1 MTEVSAQPNIQLR
14 GLPHAVGTRRLLPM
28 AKSGPHRLGQKKPP
42 LQWSKNYVKEWR
54 IFRRMTVEQLSEA
67 TGMSTGN
74 ISALENRRQGYSA
87 EGLEKLAKA
96 LKTTPAALLGVNPLA
111 DGTDSFWL
119 LWEKATPQD
128 RETLTI
134 MAGRLVGIGGTR
146 K

>member
-1 MTEVSAQPNIQLR
+1 MP
-14 GLPHAVGTRRLLPM
+14 
-28 AKSGPHRLGQKKPP
+28 KSGPHRPRAKSPP
-42 LQWSKNYVKEWR
+42 AQWSRTFIKEWR
-54 IFRRMTVEQLSEA
+54 IFRNLTVEKLSEA

-87 EGLEKLAKA
+87 EGLEKLSKA

-111 DGTDSFWL
+111 DGADSFWL
-119 LWEKATPQD
+119 LWEKASPKD

-134 MAGRLVGIGGTR
+134 MAGRLVDSSR

>member
-1 MTEVSAQPNIQLR
+1 
-14 GLPHAVGTRRLLPM
+14 M
-28 AKSGPHRLGQKKPP
+28 AKSGPHKPRP
-42 LQWSKNYVKEWR
+42 KVPPKQWGRNYVKEWR
-54 IFRRMTVEQLSEA
+54 IFREMTVDDLSAA

-119 LWEKATPQD
+119 IWEKTSPQD
-128 RETLTI
+128 RETLKI
-134 MAGRLVGIGGTR
+134 MANRLVEAGGSR

>member
-1 MTEVSAQPNIQLR
+1 M
-14 GLPHAVGTRRLLPM
+14 
-28 AKSGPHRLGQKKPP
+28 
-42 LQWSKNYVKEWR
+42 
-54 IFRRMTVEQLSEA
+54 FRDLTVEKLSEE

-87 EGLEKLAKA
+87 EGLEKLSKA

-119 LWEKATPQD
+119 LWERASPQD
-128 RETLTI
+128 RETLKI
-134 MAGRLVGIGGTR
+134 MAGRLVDATR

>member
-1 MTEVSAQPNIQLR
+1 MTEVSAQPNIQFR

-28 AKSGPHRLGQKKPP
+28 AKSGPHRARPKAPP
-42 LQWSKNYVKEWR
+42 RQWGRNYVKEWR
-54 IFRRMTVEQLSEA
+54 IFRDLTVDALSEA

-111 DGTDSFWL
+111 EGTDSFWL

-128 RETLTI
+128 QETTKI
-134 MAGRLVGIGGTR
+134 MLKRLIEAGGSR